1 MGNKLGPSPMLD
13 FPGVPED
20 WYKLYG
26 TNTKPIFPQNHEIQ
40 DVLLCGCAEKGMY
53 GVRIVVPCVV
63 VTSLVI
69 ITMEMYRL
77 PATSSHFCQL
87 EELPEDRT
95 DKTQFITHGKWMP
108 EKKHYQ
114 RCELKDETKCCRKG
128 QNLHFEFYNK
138 YLNKVDAV
146 EEFRR
151 KLRNKRMLLLGDS
164 LMFEFFEYLVAF
176 LRTNDPKLYKN
187 YSSLKETLVSSKNK
201 MATLQAYVTPADNSS
216 VTLLPAHLISLE
228 GQKPFTKEAIYS
240 AAPDDIIRKEIANH
254 DVILFNQGIHY
265 REVTMLGETA
275 IHFNNMGQ
283 MLYGK
288 ENISGSFTLSE
299 IERENEIFL

>member
-1 MGNKLGPSPMLD
+1 MLD

-20 WYKLYG
+20 WHKLSG
-26 TNTKPIFPQNHEIQ
+26 TNTKPISPKNREIQ
-40 DVLLCGCAEKGMY
+40 DALVRGCAEKDMY

-69 ITMEMYRL
+69 ITIEMYRL

-95 DKTQFITHGKWMP
+95 DKTQFIKHGKWMP
-108 EKKHYQ
+108 GKKHDQ
-114 RCELKDETKCCRKG
+114 RCELKDETKCCKKE

-138 YLNKVDAV
+138 RLNKVDAV
-146 EEFRR
+146 AEFRR
-151 KLRNKRMLLLGDS
+151 KLRNKRMLLIGDS
-164 LMFEFFEYLVAF
+164 LMFEFFDYLVAF
-176 LRTNDPKLYKN
+176 LRTNDPKLYNN
-187 YSSLKETLVSSKNK
+187 YSSLKETLVSSKSK
-201 MATLQAYVTPADNSS
+201 MATLAAFVTPANNSS

-228 GQKPFTKEAIYS
+228 GQKPFTKEGIYS
-240 AAPDDIIRKEIANH
+240 AAPEDIIRKEIANH

-265 REVTMLGETA
+265 RKVTMLGETA

-283 MLYGK
+283 MLHGK
-288 ENISGSFTLSE
+288 EAIKGSFTLSKIESE
-299 IERENEIFL
+299 INIYL